1 MTRCADVDT
10 YVYVNIHVYF
20 LFLKQYVQWIC
31 LFVTEWVKLF
41 WDIGNKKLMYVEKNT
56 ESGWY
61 TVGKWHETVSMII
74 IISMLLSIIDGTLN
88 TLHSKRDLVVYWLD
102 AI

>member
-41 WDIGNKKLMYVEKNT
+41 WDIGDKKFIYVKKTQNL
-56 ESGWY
+56 
-61 TVGKWHETVSMII
+61 V
-74 IISMLLSIIDGTLN
+74 GTLLAN
-88 TLHSKRDLVVYWLD
+88 DMNSKYDHYN
-102 AI
+102 